1 MKLRFERGASVALSL
16 ALLAWLATSPA
27 STGWAAA
34 RGVQP
39 QDSQAQEGEEPK
51 AEPKP
56 EQKPQPPPRP
66 IRLAERGDL
75 RLPNGKSQREE
86 ILKADFR
93 ENVEDARKLAELSR
107 QLRDDLL
114 QSNHGVL
121 SVADLRKTDEIEK
134 LAKKIR
140 DRMRR

>member
-1 MKLRFERGASVALSL
+1 MKLRFERGAAVVLSL
-16 ALLAWLATSPA
+16 ALLACLATSPA
-27 STGWAAA
+27 SPGWAAA
-34 RGVQP
+34 RGAQP
-39 QDSQAQEGEEPK
+39 QDSQTQEGEEPK

-56 EQKPQPPPRP
+56 EQRPQPPPRP
-66 IRLAERGDL
+66 IRVTGRGDL

-93 ENVEDARKLAELSR
+93 QNVADARKLAELSQ

-114 QSNHGVL
+114 KSNHGVL

-134 LAKKIR
+134 LVRKIR